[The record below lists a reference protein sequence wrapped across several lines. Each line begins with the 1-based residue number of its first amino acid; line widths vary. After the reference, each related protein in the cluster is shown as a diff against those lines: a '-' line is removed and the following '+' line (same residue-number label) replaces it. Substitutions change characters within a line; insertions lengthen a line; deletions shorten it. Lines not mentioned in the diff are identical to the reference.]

1 MKINPYVRRMKKME
15 YTGLVGMKE
24 ERKSEKNDL
33 DIRNR
38 ILYCGISNR
47 MFEKIKFKKG
57 KYRGA
62 EIYQNV
68 W

>member
-1 MKINPYVRRMKKME
+1 MKTNPYVRRMKKME

-47 MFEKIKFKKG
+47 MFAKRKLKKG

>member
-1 MKINPYVRRMKKME
+1 MKKME

-47 MFEKIKFKKG
+47 MKEKRKFKKG

>member
-1 MKINPYVRRMKKME
+1 MKKME

-47 MFEKIKFKKG
+47 MFEK
-57 KYRGA
+57 R
-62 EIYQNV
+62 
-68 W
+68 

>member
-47 MFEKIKFKKG
+47 MFEK
-57 KYRGA
+57 R
-62 EIYQNV
+62 
-68 W
+68 